1 MTLEQSANA
10 LAVSRATSKVMLPH
24 NLAPATVSYSTYGHL
39 LLTGPEDRIR
49 LAADRLSGMASITL
63 LATEKIS
70 NFEEEHLNKAA
81 SAAPG
86 LKLFELPLNSV
97 KGFLG
102 QFQVTIKHES
112 KAENFAKI
120 AQNRVHF
127 DLILNLADECLFCTE
142 LLPAGYFH
150 VRESD
155 RNLDQVITD
164 LPGFI
169 GEFQKPKY
177 FQINNDICAHSSR
190 GQTGCTR
197 CLDVCPADA
206 INSINDLVNIDPHMC
221 HGAGGCATACPTGA
235 ISYALPQPL
244 RMHEYMQRLLQTYYD
259 EGGVNPVV
267 LLHDHE
273 LGAEIVTAERHL
285 MADNVIPIQLE
296 ELAAAGQE
304 TWLLLAGSG
313 AKIRLLKT
321 SALPESMDTLLER
334 EVKTTQQILTG
345 LGYPADTIS
354 FLVADEVA
362 STKDIINDLKLIPI
376 SQVNES
382 NKRDVVFAA
391 IDHLIAESTTTNSDS
406 IALPAGAPFGQVK
419 VDNAKCTLCL
429 SCVAVCPTQ
438 SLTAGGKTPALN
450 FVEQSCVQCGLCD
463 SACPENA
470 IQLETRLSLSEER
483 SKSVC
488 IYKEDAFECISCG
501 KPFAPKST
509 VEKMVEKLSEHRFF
523 QGEALNRLKMCED
536 CRVNDIYTDLAAN
549 PAKQLEL

>member
-1 MTLEQSANA
+1 MTIEQSSNA
-10 LAVSRATSKVMLPH
+10 LAVASATAKVMLPH

-39 LLTGPEDRIR
+39 LITGPEDRMR
-49 LAADRLSGMASITL
+49 LVAEQLKGMASITL

-70 NFEEEHLNKAA
+70 NLDEEHLEKAA
-81 SAAPG
+81 SASPE
-86 LKLFELPLNSV
+86 LKLYEFPLNSV

-102 QFQVTIKHES
+102 QYLVSITHAGQT
-112 KAENFAKI
+112 ENLAKI
-120 AQNRVHF
+120 SQNRVHF
-127 DLILNLADECLFCTE
+127 DLILNLADQCLFGSE
-142 LLPAGYFH
+142 LPPAGYFH
-150 VRESD
+150 VRED
-155 RNLDQVITD
+155 DQNLAAVISD
-164 LPGFI
+164 LPNYI

-177 FQINNDICAHSSR
+177 FHINNDICAHSSR

-206 INSINDLVNIDPHMC
+206 ISSINDLVNIDPHMC

-244 RMHEYMQRLLQTYYD
+244 RMHEYLQRLLQAYQA
-259 EGGVNPVV
+259 EGGSDPVV

-273 LGAEIVTAERHL
+273 AGAELVTAIREQI
-285 MADNVIPIQLE
+285 ADNVLPVQLE

-304 TWLLLAGSG
+304 SWLLLAASG
-313 AKIRLLKT
+313 AKIRLLKMP
-321 SALPESMDTLLER
+321 ALPESMDALLKR
-334 EVKTTQQILTG
+334 EIKVTQQILTG
-345 LGYPADTIS
+345 IGCPADTLEMIDADQLIS
-354 FLVADEVA
+354 G
-362 STKDIINDLKLIPI
+362 STISNDLQLIPI
-376 SQVNES
+376 KMVTDS
-382 NKRDVVFAA
+382 NKRDVIFTA
-391 IDHLIAESTTTNSDS
+391 INHLVEQSSESTNDS
-406 IALPAGAPFGQVK
+406 VALPAGAPFGQVK

-438 SLTAGGKTPALN
+438 ALTAGGETPALN

-470 IQLETRLSLSEER
+470 IQLETRLSLVAER
-483 SKSVC
+483 SESIC
-488 IYKEDAFECISCG
+488 IHKEDAFECISCG

-509 VEKMVEKLSEHRFF
+509 VEKMVEKLSQHRFF
-523 QGEALNRLKMCED
+523 QGEAVNRLKMCED